1 MLAVTELLC
10 GELPDGVSSLH
21 LCTSLQSAMH
31 SPLWLR
37 DLLDF
42 GFVSG
47 TWLVRAITEYLNKFA
62 LKYESAP
69 CPSEDRGRYAPHGYF
84 SESASPPACPRSWY
98 AGLLQSPPRWFK
110 VLFLPSVSSSAPP
123 SFVFLCRRLYF
134 LFLVVFLSSHG
145 VRESLRVPKTLQ
157 DRTRS

>member
-10 GELPDGVSSLH
+10 GELPDGVSSL
-21 LCTSLQSAMH
+21 QSAMQ

-47 TWLVRAITEYLNKFA
+47 TWLVRAIIEYLSKFA

-84 SESASPPACPRSWY
+84 SESASPPAYPRSWY

-110 VLFLPSVSSSAPP
+110 VLFLISVSSSAPP
-123 SFVFLCRRLYF
+123 SFVFLCCRLCS
-134 LFLVVFLSSHG
+134 LFLVVFFSHTEFVG
-145 VRESLRVPKTLQ
+145 HSGCKKTLQ
-157 DRTRS
+157 DRTRWS